1 MKTNKIIALFVLA
14 LLVFSVPIFAQ
25 DEAGTTDTA
34 AETGDASTVQS
45 GESVGGGSIHNKLQ
59 TIKNRGGDATNRINT
74 YKNSLQGDVA
84 EVQACEDS
92 TTEACQTTRAQYIEH
107 YSQYI
112 KAVRDKM
119 VANFDMFDELA
130 NRYIEDPAQLAQVL
144 NHIKDKRDTLKALM
158 SELDE
163 VNTIEEAKAFKIK
176 LKDWYA
182 PIPGAIQ
189 SWKAETNRE
198 ALHSV
203 YTRMANLNTKVNR
216 VMSFLENRGANLGTE
231 YPAKV
236 AAINEA
242 LTSAQEEL
250 DLARGLVNQ
259 IRDTTND
266 ADKAQLAA
274 QAKSYEAEAIKNLR
288 DARSQ
293 LHDLIQA
300 IKANAGNQEF
310 AQAVAQA

>member
-1 MKTNKIIALFVLA
+1 MKTNKIVALFVLA

-25 DEAGTTDTA
+25 DEAGTSDT
-34 AETGDASTVQS
+34 STVQS

-59 TIKNRGGDATNRINT
+59 TIKNRGGDATNRIQT

-84 EVQACEDS
+84 QVQTCEDS
-92 TTEACQTTRAQYIEH
+92 TTQACEATRAQYIEH
-107 YSQYI
+107 YSQYV
-112 KAVRDKM
+112 KALRDKI
-119 VANFDMFDELA
+119 VANFDLLDELA
-130 NRYIEDPAQLAQVL
+130 NRYIEDPVQLAQVL

-158 SELDE
+158 SELDQ

-182 PIPGAIQ
+182 PMPAAIQ

-203 YTRMANLNTKVNR
+203 YTRMVNLNTKVDR
-216 VMSFLENRGANLGTE
+216 AISFLENRGANLGSE

-236 AAINEA
+236 AAIKDDLA
-242 LTSAQEEL
+242 SAQENL

-259 IRDTTND
+259 IRDTTTSST
-266 ADKAQLAA
+266 DKAQLAA
-274 QAKSYEAEAIKNLR
+274 QAKTYEANAISNLR
-288 DARSQ
+288 DARAN